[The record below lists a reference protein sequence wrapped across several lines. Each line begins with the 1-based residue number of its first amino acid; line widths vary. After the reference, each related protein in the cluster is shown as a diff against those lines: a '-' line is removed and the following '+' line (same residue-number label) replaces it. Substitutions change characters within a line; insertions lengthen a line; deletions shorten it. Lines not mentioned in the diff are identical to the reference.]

1 MSTIDKQVRLAQ
13 LDRELYS
20 KKADIAYKAFNGT
33 KQSVRNF
40 REGTLDIGKMN
51 FDNTVQ
57 DRITKEM
64 VTDFHKKEQE
74 RFDAQLKGKTETGL
88 SSTIDADLVTPVV
101 QNFGTLGRPAT
112 SEDLEQKQEEI
123 VKVVNEINRLDK
135 IIRDA
140 PKRRDELEQIKDNSK
155 LKRLSTRWMN
165 LQIPIN
171 QLVREVN
178 KAKAEMPKLEKQLTD
193 LDTEMKLIE
202 TNIKDNE
209 KEIINAN
216 IQNKAVAK
224 RYEDAFNALN
234 QNLYSIK
241 QEPHESEQA
250 YIQRIKQ
257 LDTMKYDPQ
266 LFADKAELENSKQLM
281 KNLKEVISDDGKI
294 SEIVKSLTPLE
305 IFDINKYWPKIKDTI
320 LKIYGP
326 NNKQATVKNYVEFM
340 AAILDTID
348 TKGSLATVFPSA
360 PTPPPRPPTT
370 PPTPT
375 LTPIASN
382 FDIVLSPDKKTLS
395 VTNTSIPLTI
405 YIKLTKGDE
414 ILFSDTDKEGTYK
427 KFFFAAN
434 PTYPNDV
441 FKDVMTHMGLYDTAG
456 RKTPEFQYLFGAV
469 TTAKKDYYNHLK
481 DVIKL
486 EKTEPVKKNF
496 NHADTGDPISVGWGM
511 KNEEVPKFAHF
522 GKNIILLDKLF
533 YKNILSIKDKK
544 MHSVEHFPNV
554 KVSDTLTDIIYKM
567 CTKNTKPT
575 KEMLN
580 SLKSNERKLFD
591 LLLYVSGIGKNIGIT
606 TAKEEYVKELKDRLK
621 LVESQLRAGNNN
633 PVVKNELKE
642 IIQKLYLYNAIS
654 MNNGKAYLK
663 QF

>member
-20 KKADIAYKAFNGT
+20 KNADIAYKAFNGT

-51 FDNTVQ
+51 FDNTAQ

-64 VTDFHKKEQE
+64 ITDYHKKEQE

-88 SSTIDADLVTPVV
+88 SSTIDAALVTPVV

-112 SEDLEQKQEEI
+112 SEDLEKKQEEI

-140 PKRRDELEQIKDNSK
+140 PKRINELEIIKDKSK
-155 LKRLSTRWMN
+155 LKKLTPEWMLLQQPIIDLTREM
-165 LQIPIN
+165 
-171 QLVREVN
+171 RT
-178 KAKAEMPKLEKQLTD
+178 AKTAIPKLEKQLTD
-193 LDTEMKLIE
+193 LETEMEQIDQ
-202 TNIKDNE
+202 NIKDNE
-209 KEIINAN
+209 QGIINAN
-216 IQNKAVAK
+216 ITNKAVAK

-266 LFADKAELENSKQLM
+266 LFKDKAELENSKQLM
-281 KNLKEVISDDGKI
+281 RNLKEVISDDGKI

-305 IFDINKYWPKIKDTI
+305 IFDINKYWAKIKDTI
-320 LKIYGP
+320 LKIYGS
-326 NNKQATVKNYVEFM
+326 NNKQATVKNYVELM
-340 AAILDTID
+340 AAVLDTID

-360 PTPPPRPPTT
+360 PTLTPTPIQL
-370 PPTPT
+370 PPTPSK
-375 LTPIASN
+375 PQKPQSGPSVPVVYA
-382 FDIVLSPDKKTLS
+382 LSPDNKTLTL
-395 VTNTSIPLTI
+395 TNNDTGKTVYLRI
-405 YIKLTKGDE
+405 GRGE
-414 ILFSDTDKEGTYK
+414 ILYSLVGTENTFIKTRHEGGQHY
-427 KFFFAAN
+427 
-434 PTYPNDV
+434 
-441 FKDVMTHMGLYDTAG
+441 FKDIMTTLGLIKSNGVKSKEYL
-456 RKTPEFQYLFGAV
+456 ELFGIFIAKYHMYENLLKNIGLEE
-469 TTAKKDYYNHLK
+469 TTPLK
-481 DVIKL
+481 
-486 EKTEPVKKNF
+486 TNF
-496 NHADTGDPISVGWGM
+496 IHNTTGDPVKIGWGV

-554 KVSDTLTDIIYKM
+554 KISDTLTDIIYKM

>member
-1 MSTIDKQVRLAQ
+1 MSTIDKQGRLAQ

-20 KKADIAYKAFNGT
+20 KQAAFNGT

-88 SSTIDADLVTPVV
+88 SSTIDTDLINPVV
-101 QNFGTLGRPAT
+101 RNFGTLGRPAT
-112 SEDLEQKQEEI
+112 SEDLEKKQEDI

-135 IIRDA
+135 IIRDT
-140 PKRRDELEQIKDNSK
+140 PKRLNELEIIKDNSK
-155 LKRLSTRWMN
+155 LKKLTLEWMN
-165 LQIPIN
+165 LQKPIMD
-171 QLVREVN
+171 LTREMRT
-178 KAKAEMPKLEKQLTD
+178 AKTEIPKLEKQLTD
-193 LDTEMKLIE
+193 LETEMKLIE

-209 KEIINAN
+209 QEIINTN
-216 IQNKAVAK
+216 IKNKAVSK
-224 RYEDAFNALN
+224 RYEDQFNALN

-257 LDTMKYDPQ
+257 LDTLKYDPQ
-266 LFADKAELENSKQLM
+266 LFEDKAELENSKQLM
-281 KNLKEVISDDGKI
+281 RNLKEVISDDGKI
-294 SEIVKSLTPLE
+294 SEIVKSLAPRE
-305 IFDINKYWPKIKDTI
+305 IFDINKYCPKFKDTI

-326 NNKQATVKNYVEFM
+326 NNKQATVKNNCEFM
-340 AAILDTID
+340 EVILDTID
-348 TKGSLATVFPSA
+348 TKGSLAKVFPSA
-360 PTPPPRPPTT
+360 PTPPPRPVPT

-375 LTPIASN
+375 PTPGPISSN
-382 FDIVLSPDKKTLS
+382 FQIVLSTDNKTLS
-395 VTNTSIPLTI
+395 VTNTSIPLII
-405 YIKLTKGDE
+405 YIKLTSGDE
-414 ILFSDTDKEGTYK
+414 ILYSDKDKEGTYK

-441 FKDVMTHMGLYDTAG
+441 LKDVMTHMGLYDASG
-456 RKTPEFQYLFGAV
+456 RKTPEFQYLFGDV
-469 TTAKKDYYNHLK
+469 STTKKDYYDHLK

-486 EKTEPVKKNF
+486 EKNEPVKKKF

-522 GKNIILLDKLF
+522 GKNIILLDKL
-533 YKNILSIKDKK
+533 YYENILSIKDEKI
-544 MHSVEHFPNV
+544 HSVEHFPNV
-554 KVSDTLTDIIYKM
+554 KISDTLTDIIHDM
-567 CTKNTKPT
+567 CIKNTKPT

-580 SLKSNERKLFD
+580 S
-591 LLLYVSGIGKNIGIT
+591 
-606 TAKEEYVKELKDRLK
+606 
-621 LVESQLRAGNNN
+621 
-633 PVVKNELKE
+633 
-642 IIQKLYLYNAIS
+642 
-654 MNNGKAYLK
+654 
-663 QF
+663 